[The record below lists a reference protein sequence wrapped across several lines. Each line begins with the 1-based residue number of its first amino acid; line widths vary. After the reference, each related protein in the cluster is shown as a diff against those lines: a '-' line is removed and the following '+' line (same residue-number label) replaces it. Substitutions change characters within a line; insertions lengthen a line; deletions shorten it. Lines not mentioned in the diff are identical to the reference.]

1 MPSDQPEVSSARRY
15 AVIAIKLAVSVALL
29 ALLFSRVDGRQ
40 LWASARQA
48 SIAWLLAALALYFT
62 TVLAATWRW
71 QLLLNAQNVSVPA
84 RRLLGSYLVA
94 TFFGNFLPSNIGGDV
109 IRIRDTA
116 KPAASKTLATTVVLT
131 DRVMGVIGLALV
143 AALGATIGAEM
154 AGHARS
160 PIWPSWLWAGFVLAA
175 AVSAPVVL
183 APVGVSRLLKP
194 LTVIHPEWVG
204 GRIDTL
210 TSVLQRFRSRPLSLA
225 GCFAGAVYVQSALV
239 VFYLLVVYALHI
251 NVNVVDLAVIVPL
264 SLLVQMVPV
273 SVGGFGVRE
282 ATFSIYFVKIGL
294 SMESAVVMS
303 LVAAGLIMI
312 ISLTG
317 AAVYVARGR
326 A

>member
-84 RRLLGSYLVA
+84 RRLLGSYQVA

-143 AALGATIGAEM
+143 AALGATIGAGM

>member
-143 AALGATIGAEM
+143 AALGATIGAGM

-312 ISLTG
+312 LSLTG

>member
-1 MPSDQPEVSSARRY
+1 MRRF
-15 AVIAIKLAVSVALL
+15 AVIAIKVIVSVALM
-29 ALLFSRVDGRQ
+29 AVLFSRIDARQ
-40 LWASARQA
+40 LWSSARRA
-48 SIAWLLAALALYFT
+48 SIGWLLAALALYFT

-71 QLLLNAQNVSVPA
+71 QLLLNAQEVRVPA

-131 DRVMGVIGLALV
+131 DRVMGVVGLALV
-143 AALGATIGAEM
+143 AALGATVGAGM
-154 AGHARS
+154 AGHGRS

-175 AVSAPVVL
+175 AVSALIVL
-183 APVGVSRLLKP
+183 APDAVTRVLKP

-204 GRIDTL
+204 GRIETL
-210 TSVLQRFRSRPLSLA
+210 TSVFQRFRTRPLSLV
-225 GCFAGAVYVQSALV
+225 GCFVGAVYVQSALV

-251 NVNVVDLAVIVPL
+251 NVQLVDLAVIVPL
-264 SLLVQMVPV
+264 SLVVQMIPV

-282 ATFSIYFVKIGL
+282 ATFSIYFSRIGL
-294 SMESAVVMS
+294 PMESAVVMS
-303 LVAAGLIMI
+303 LVAAALIVF

-326 A
+326 V